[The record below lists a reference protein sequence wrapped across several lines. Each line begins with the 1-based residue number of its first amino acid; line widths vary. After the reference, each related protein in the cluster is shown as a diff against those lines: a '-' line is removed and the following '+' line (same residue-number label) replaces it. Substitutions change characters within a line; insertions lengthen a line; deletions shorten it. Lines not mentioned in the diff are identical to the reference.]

1 MDHFQGVTPE
11 ERYKNEM
18 LAEIRQQTKLLEQI
32 AQLLKEKDKPMRRGK
47 SGDVNGS
54 EGK

>member
-11 ERYKNEM
+11 ERWKNEM
-18 LAEIRQQTKLLEQI
+18 LNEQRQQTLLLEQI
-32 AQLLKEKDKPMRRGK
+32 AQLLNEKSKPTRRGK
-47 SGDVNGS
+47 SGESDA

>member
-11 ERYKNEM
+11 ERWKNDM
-18 LAEIRQQTKLLEQI
+18 LNEQWKQTLILEQI
-32 AQLLKEKDKPMRRGK
+32 AQLLNDKDKPTRRRK
-47 SGDVNGS
+47 SGEKDE